1 MVQNGPFDKKRAHNK
16 QADLC
21 NLSAKRGLGMR
32 KVIWYYPA
40 TLMEQGVMVSSTEK
54 LAAKV
59 PTRRSRAVAAKR
71 SAILAAALEFFSQ
84 YGIHGTSLDKVAE
97 RADVS
102 KTNLLYYF
110 SSKEELYIA
119 VLKDL
124 LDVWLAPLRA
134 LRADQQPL
142 DAICHYIRL
151 KLEVSRDYPQASRLF
166 CLEMLQGAPLLKAEL
181 DGDLRHLVGEK
192 AAIIEQWVNEG
203 KLAAVQP
210 HHLIFMLWA
219 TTQHYADFATQ
230 VEAVTGQTL
239 NDEAFFA
246 QTVENVQR
254 MVIEGIRVR

>member
-1 MVQNGPFDKKRAHNK
+1 MNSTDK
-16 QADLC
+16 LP
-21 NLSAKRGLGMR
+21 AK
-32 KVIWYYPA
+32 A
-40 TLMEQGVMVSSTEK
+40 
-54 LAAKV
+54 

-71 SAILAAALEFFSQ
+71 SAILSAALEFFSQ
-84 YGIHGTSLDKVAE
+84 FGIHGTSLDKVAE

-110 SSKEELYIA
+110 PSKEELYIA

-134 LRADQQPL
+134 LRHDQHPL
-142 DAICHYIRL
+142 EAIRDYIRL
-151 KLEVSRDYPQASRLF
+151 KLEVSRDHPQASRLF
-166 CLEMLQGAPLLKAEL
+166 CMEMLQGAPLLKAEL
-181 DGDLRHLVGEK
+181 AGDLRHLVEDK
-192 AAIIEQWVNEG
+192 AAIIETWVLQG

-210 HHLIFMLWA
+210 DHLIFMLWA

-230 VEAVTGQTL
+230 VEAITGQTL
-239 NDEAFFA
+239 NDEHFFN

>member
-1 MVQNGPFDKKRAHNK
+1 MDHGVTVNSTDK
-16 QADLC
+16 LP
-21 NLSAKRGLGMR
+21 AK
-32 KVIWYYPA
+32 A
-40 TLMEQGVMVSSTEK
+40 
-54 LAAKV
+54 

-71 SAILAAALEFFSQ
+71 SAILSAALEFFSQ
-84 YGIHGTSLDKVAE
+84 FGIHGTSLDKVAE

-110 SSKEELYIA
+110 PSKEELYIA

-134 LRADQQPL
+134 LRHDQHPL
-142 DAICHYIRL
+142 EAIRDYIRL
-151 KLEVSRDYPQASRLF
+151 KLEVSRDHPQASRLF
-166 CLEMLQGAPLLKAEL
+166 CMEMLQGAPLLKAEL
-181 DGDLRHLVGEK
+181 AGDLRHLVEDK
-192 AAIIEQWVNEG
+192 AAIIETWVLQG

-210 HHLIFMLWA
+210 DHLIFMLWA

-230 VEAVTGQTL
+230 VEAITGQTL
-239 NDEAFFA
+239 NDEHFFN

>member
-1 MVQNGPFDKKRAHNK
+1 MDHGVTVNSTDK
-16 QADLC
+16 LP
-21 NLSAKRGLGMR
+21 AK
-32 KVIWYYPA
+32 A
-40 TLMEQGVMVSSTEK
+40 
-54 LAAKV
+54 

-71 SAILAAALEFFSQ
+71 SAILSAALEFFSQ
-84 YGIHGTSLDKVAE
+84 FGIHGTSLDKVAE

-110 SSKEELYIA
+110 PSKEELYIA

-134 LRADQQPL
+134 LRHDQHPL
-142 DAICHYIRL
+142 EAIRDYIRL
-151 KLEVSRDYPQASRLF
+151 KLEVSRDHPQASRLF

-181 DGDLRHLVGEK
+181 AGDLRHLVEDK
-192 AAIIEQWVNEG
+192 AAIIESWVLQG

-230 VEAVTGQTL
+230 VEAITGQTL
-239 NDEAFFA
+239 NDEHFFN